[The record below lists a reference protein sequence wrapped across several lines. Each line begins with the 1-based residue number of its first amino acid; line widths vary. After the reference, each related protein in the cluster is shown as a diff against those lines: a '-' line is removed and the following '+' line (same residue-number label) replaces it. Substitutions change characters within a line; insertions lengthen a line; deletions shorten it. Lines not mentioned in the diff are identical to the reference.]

1 MIVIAHRGASAY
13 APENTEAAF
22 DLGVEMGSDAIETDL
37 RATRDGVIV
46 LLHDARVDRTTDGHG
61 NVAELAW
68 ETVQSLDAG
77 AWKHPRFAGQQI
89 PTLAWFLDR
98 YGRRVPL
105 YLELKAAGIEEEA
118 VAMVRERELLD
129 QVVFTSFNLEAVA
142 TVGRLASVR
151 TCWLVHDWTPNEMA
165 LARSAGLYEVSVNA
179 GRIDSA
185 LVAQIQA
192 TGLNVRA
199 WGLRDDALMRRAIA
213 ARVAGAT
220 VDFPDRMIRL
230 VRPGTHR
237 DGDA

>member
-61 NVAELAW
+61 DVADLSW
-68 ETVQSLDAG
+68 EAVQSLDAG
-77 AWKHPRFAGQQI
+77 AWKHPRFAGQRI

-98 YGRRVPL
+98 YGKRLPL
-105 YLELKAAGIEEEA
+105 YLEIKAPGIEEQA
-118 VAMVRERELLD
+118 VAMVRERRLLD
-129 QVVFTSFNLEAVA
+129 QVVFTSFNLDAVA
-142 TVGRLASVR
+142 SVGRLAPVR
-151 TCWLVHDWTPNEMA
+151 TCWLVRDWTPNEEA
-165 LARSAGLYEVSVNA
+165 LARSADLYEVSVNA
-179 GRIDSA
+179 GRVDSV

-199 WGLRDDALMRRAIA
+199 WGLRDDDLMRRAVA
-213 ARVAGAT
+213 AGVAGAT
-220 VDFPDRMIRL
+220 VDFPDRLIQL
-230 VRPGTHR
+230 VRPATHR